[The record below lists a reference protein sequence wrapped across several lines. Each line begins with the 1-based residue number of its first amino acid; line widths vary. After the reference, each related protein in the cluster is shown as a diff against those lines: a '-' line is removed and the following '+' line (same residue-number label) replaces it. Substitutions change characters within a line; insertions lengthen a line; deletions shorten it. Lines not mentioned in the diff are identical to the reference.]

1 MPRFAIR
8 NPYFIIVVC
17 LVLVVIGVTSL
28 ARMPV
33 DLFPPINLPEVV
45 VATFY
50 SGMPPQDVETD
61 ITDPL
66 ERFFTLASGIDH
78 MESRSLLGVG
88 IIRVY
93 FQPGTSADADV
104 TELSNLALADL
115 KRLPPGTLPPVV
127 LKFDASSLPVALVTV
142 KGEGLTETQL
152 HDYAQFQIRNQI
164 AVVPGAVIPP
174 PFGGKYRQIMIYV
187 DPYKLLSRQL
197 SLMDVVGAVNNSN
210 LILPAGD
217 VKIGPYDYFV
227 YSNSLVE
234 NMSELGEVPLKTR
247 STSWVTVNDVG
258 KAEDANQIQYN
269 LVRIDGQR
277 SCYIP
282 IMKQGGDT
290 NTIQVVNGVRS
301 LIHHLYDIPKQL
313 ATSIVFDQSVYVKEA
328 IHTVLHEGMLGLI
341 LTSLMILIFLGSF
354 RATSAVLLSIPLS
367 ALATFVALYL
377 MGSTINTMILGGLA
391 LAFSRVIDNSVISLE
406 NIYRHLEMGSA
417 PMVAAEVGGAEVNLA
432 VLAATL
438 VDVVDFFP
446 VVFLYGVAKFL
457 FSALALA
464 FCLSLLASFVV
475 AMTVIPLFCSHFLKS
490 VPLAGHHKSGEN
502 QEYEVEPT
510 SPGSP
515 SWWDRFNAAFNRT
528 FNKVL
533 DFYEYWV
540 RRALRRPGLTVAVL
554 AGVFLLS
561 LAIYPLLGLA
571 FFPRTDAGQFTIN
584 LKVPTG
590 TRIEVTEQYVA
601 RVEDLIRHVVEPG
614 DLKRIVSNL
623 GVVPD
628 FSSLYTTNA
637 GPYTATVQV
646 ALNEPHHRT
655 SFEYMDRVRDQ
666 MARQFPDIRT
676 FFSSGSMVDSILN
689 MGMPAPIDIQV
700 SSPDLHQ
707 IYGVAQDLA
716 HRIREVRGVG
726 EIYIPQDMDYPAL
739 RLDVDRVH
747 AAELGL
753 TQKDVVD
760 NVITALNSNYMIAPN
775 YWVDRKSGNDY
786 YLTVQ
791 YFEKGQPAI
800 HDMVDLGQI
809 PLRDQSG
816 GAPNMNCGLL
826 RSREFGA
833 ATPAW
838 NCGQTLPAVAGQPGD
853 NVRSIT
859 ARDNGDSDINCGL
872 LRSPKLGV
880 AKPSWTCGRTMPAA
894 GGQPGGE
901 VRPITVLDNVVNVRH
916 VQTPTEID
924 HYQIQRVIDIYV
936 TPASEDLGRVT
947 SAIQKI
953 VGQAHIASNVRVNLR
968 GMVQGMEASFRSF
981 ALGFLLSFALLFLI
995 LTAQFK
1001 SFIDP
1006 LLIML
1011 AIPMGFVG
1019 VLIILPLTHST
1030 LNVMSLMGVLML
1042 VGIADSNSILI
1053 VDFAHKLE
1061 QRGLSA
1067 ADAVITA
1074 CRVRLRPIL
1083 MTSLATI
1090 IGMIPMALK
1099 LGTGAEQY
1107 TPMARAI
1114 IGGLTSSVL
1123 LTIFIVPAAYLLVY
1137 GRRGNQ
1143 ATEAQP
1149 SRPAE

>member
-1 MPRFAIR
+1 MPGFSIR
-8 NPYFIIVVC
+8 NPYFIMVLC
-17 LVLVVIGVTSL
+17 LGLLVIGATSL
-28 ARMPV
+28 LRMPV

-50 SGMPPQDVETD
+50 SGMPPEDVETD

-78 MESRSLLGVG
+78 MESRSLLGVS

-93 FQPGTSADADV
+93 FQPGTNADADV
-104 TELSNLALADL
+104 SELSNLALADL

-142 KGEGLTETQL
+142 KGEGLDETQL

-164 AVVPGAVIPP
+164 AGVPGAEIPGV
-174 PFGGKYRQIMIYV
+174 FGGIYRQIMVYV
-187 DPYKLLSRQL
+187 DPYKLASRQL
-197 SLMDVVGAVNNSN
+197 SPMDVVGAINNSN

-217 VKIGPYDYFV
+217 VKMGPYDYFV
-227 YSNSLVE
+227 YSNSLVDS
-234 NMSELGEVPLKTR
+234 MKQLGEVPLKVKGN
-247 STSWVTVNDVG
+247 SWVTVNDIG
-258 KAEDANQIQYN
+258 KAEDAHGIQSN
-269 LVRIDGQR
+269 IVRIDGQR
-277 SCYIP
+277 SAYIP
-282 IMKQGGDT
+282 VMKQGGDT
-290 NTIQVVNGVRS
+290 NTIAVVDGVRK
-301 LIHHLYDIPKQL
+301 LIRHLYDIPKQMT
-313 ATSIVFDQSVYVKEA
+313 TSIVFDQSVYVKEA
-328 IHTVLHEGMLGLI
+328 IHTVLHEGALGLV

-367 ALATFVALYL
+367 ALAAFVLLAL
-377 MGSTINTMILGGLA
+377 MGGTINTMILGGMA

-406 NIYRHLEMGSA
+406 NIYRHLEMGAA
-417 PMVAAEVGGAEVNLA
+417 PIIAAEVGASEVTLA

-475 AMTVIPLFCSHFLKS
+475 AMTVIPLFCSRFLKAVVH
-490 VPLAGHHKSGEN
+490 VPPPRADG
-502 QEYEVEPT
+502 EYEVEPT
-510 SPGSP
+510 VPDSGS
-515 SWWDRFNAAFNRT
+515 WLDRFNAHFNRI
-528 FNKVL
+528 FNKLL
-533 DFYEYWV
+533 DFYEHWV
-540 RRALRRPGLTVAVL
+540 RRALERPGLTVAAL
-554 AGVFLLS
+554 SGVFVAS
-561 LAIYPLLGLA
+561 VAIYPLLGLA
-571 FFPRTDAGQFTIN
+571 FFPKTDAGQFTIN

-590 TRIEVTEQYVA
+590 TRIEMTDEYVA
-601 RVEDLIRHVVEPG
+601 KVEDLIRHTVEAK
-614 DLKRIVSNL
+614 DLKRIVSNI

-628 FSSLYTTNA
+628 FSALYTTNS

-646 ALNEPHHRT
+646 ALNEPHALS
-655 SFEYMDRVRDQ
+655 SFEYMDRVQ
-666 MARQFPDIRT
+666 KAMASQFPDIRT
-676 FFSSGSMVDSILN
+676 FFSSGSMVDAILN
-689 MGMPAPIDIQV
+689 MGMPAPIDVQV
-700 SSPDLHQ
+700 SSPDLHE
-707 IYGVAQDLA
+707 IYGIAQNLA
-716 HRIREVRGVG
+716 DRFREVHGVG
-726 EIYIPQDMDYPAL
+726 QIYIPQDMNYPTL

-747 AAELGL
+747 AGELGL

-791 YFEKGQPAI
+791 FFEHGDAAI
-800 HDMVDLGQI
+800 HNLLDLGQI
-809 PLRDQSG
+809 PLRDPDSG
-816 GAPNMNCGLL
+816 GQVNCGP
-826 RSREFGA
+826 SGS
-833 ATPAW
+833 P
-838 NCGQTLPAVAGQPGD
+838 QPG
-853 NVRSIT
+853 T
-859 ARDNGDSDINCGL
+859 ARTSWSCAGENG
-872 LRSPKLGV
+872 
-880 AKPSWTCGRTMPAA
+880 
-894 GGQPGGE
+894 
-901 VRPITVLDNVVNVRH
+901 RPTTALKNVVNVRQ
-916 VQTPTEID
+916 VMTPTEVD
-924 HYQIQRVIDIYV
+924 HYQIQRAVDIYI
-936 TPASEDLGRVT
+936 TPSGEDLGRVT
-947 SAIQKI
+947 DAVRNILAKTNI
-953 VGQAHIASNVRVNLR
+953 PGNVRVNLR
-968 GMVQGMEASFRSF
+968 GMVQGMEASFKSF
-981 ALGFLLSFALLFLI
+981 ALGFLISFVLLFLI

-1006 LLIML
+1006 FLIML

-1053 VDFAHKLE
+1053 VDFAHNLE
-1061 QRGLSA
+1061 RQGLSPT
-1067 ADAVITA
+1067 DAVITA

-1099 LGTGAEQY
+1099 MGTGAEQY

-1114 IGGLTSSVL
+1114 IGGLTSSVI

-1137 GRRGNQ
+1137 GKRGGNS
-1143 ATEAQP
+1143 AA
-1149 SRPAE
+1149 SASPAWEV

>member
-1 MPRFAIR
+1 MPGFSIR
-8 NPYFIIVVC
+8 NPYFIIVIC
-17 LVLVVIGVTSL
+17 LVLLVIGVTSL

-50 SGMPPQDVETD
+50 SGMPPEDIETD

-66 ERFFTLASGIDH
+66 ERFFTLASGVDH
-78 MESRSLLGVG
+78 MESRSLLGVS

-104 TELSNLALADL
+104 TQLSNLALADL

-142 KGEGLTETQL
+142 KGEGLNETQL

-164 AVVPGAVIPP
+164 AVVPGAEIPGV
-174 PFGGKYRQIMIYV
+174 FGGTYRQVMVYV
-187 DPYKLLSRQL
+187 DPYKLASRQL
-197 SLMDVVGAVNNSN
+197 SLMDVVGAVNDAN

-217 VKIGPYDYFV
+217 VKMGPYDYFV
-227 YSNSLVE
+227 YSNSLVD
-234 NMSELGEVPLKTR
+234 NMDQLGKVPLKVKGN
-247 STSWVTVNDVG
+247 SWVTVNDVG
-258 KAEDANQIQYN
+258 KAEDSHQIQYN
-269 LVRIDGQR
+269 VVRIDGQR
-277 SCYIP
+277 SAYIP

-290 NTIQVVNGVRS
+290 NTIAVVDGVRQ
-301 LIHHLYDIPKQL
+301 LIKHLYDIPKQMT
-313 ATSIVFDQSVYVKEA
+313 TSIVFDQSIYVKEA
-328 IHTVLHEGMLGLI
+328 IHTVLHEGALGLV

-354 RATSAVLLSIPLS
+354 RATSAVLLSIPIS
-367 ALATFVALYL
+367 ALAAFVVLAL
-377 MGSTINTMILGGLA
+377 MGGTVNTMILGGMA

-406 NIYRHLEMGSA
+406 NIYRHLEMGAA
-417 PMVAAEVGGAEVNLA
+417 PMIAAEVGGSEVSLA

-475 AMTVIPLFCSHFLKS
+475 AMTVIPLFCSRFLKA
-490 VPLAGHHKSGEN
+490 VPHAPGDEKEHDKKEGE
-502 QEYEVEPT
+502 YDLEPT
-510 SPGSP
+510 STANR
-515 SWWDRFNAAFNRT
+515 SWMERFNARFNRM
-528 FNKVL
+528 FNKLL
-533 DFYEYWV
+533 DYYEHWV
-540 RRALRRPGLTVAVL
+540 RRAVQRPGLTVALLSGLFL
-554 AGVFLLS
+554 AS

-571 FFPRTDAGQFTIN
+571 FFPKTDAGQFTIN

-590 TRIEVTEQYVA
+590 TRIEMTEQYIA
-601 RVEDLIRHVVEPG
+601 KVEDLIRHTVEQK
-614 DLKRIVSNL
+614 DLKRIVSNI

-628 FSSLYTTNA
+628 FSSLYTTNS

-646 ALNEPHHRT
+646 ALNEPHRLS
-655 SFEYMDRVRDQ
+655 SFEYMDRVQ
-666 MARQFPDIRT
+666 KAMANQFPDIRT
-676 FFSSGSMVDSILN
+676 FFSSGSMVDAILN
-689 MGMPAPIDIQV
+689 MGMPAPIDVQV
-700 SSPDLHQ
+700 SSPDLDQ
-707 IYGVAQDLA
+707 IYGIAQNLA
-716 HRIREVRGVG
+716 ARFREVHGAGQVF
-726 EIYIPQDMDYPAL
+726 IPQDMNYPAL

-747 AAELGL
+747 AGELGL

-791 YFEKGQPAI
+791 FFEHGDGAI
-800 HDMVDLGQI
+800 HNMADLGQI
-809 PLRDQSG
+809 PLRDPG
-816 GAPNMNCGLL
+816 NGAGMNCGP
-826 RSREFGA
+826 SGAPQPGA
-833 ATPAW
+833 ARASW
-838 NCGQTLPAVAGQPGD
+838 ACGPGQ
-853 NVRSIT
+853 
-859 ARDNGDSDINCGL
+859 AR
-872 LRSPKLGV
+872 P
-880 AKPSWTCGRTMPAA
+880 T
-894 GGQPGGE
+894 
-901 VRPITVLDNVVNVRH
+901 TVLNNVVNV
-916 VQTPTEID
+916 QQILTPTEVD
-924 HYQIQRVIDIYV
+924 HYQIQRAVDIYV
-936 TPASEDLGRVT
+936 TPSGEDLGRVT
-947 SAIQKI
+947 GAVRDILAKESIP
-953 VGQAHIASNVRVNLR
+953 GNVRVNLR
-968 GMVQGMEASFRSF
+968 GMVQGMEASFKSF
-981 ALGFLLSFALLFLI
+981 ALGFLISFVLLFLI

-1001 SFIDP
+1001 SFVDP
-1006 LLIML
+1006 FLIML
-1011 AIPMGFVG
+1011 AIPMGFIG

-1053 VDFAHKLE
+1053 VDFAHNLE
-1061 QRGLSA
+1061 RQGLSP

-1137 GRRGNQ
+1137 GKRNPQ
-1143 ATEAQP
+1143 TATT
-1149 SRPAE
+1149 RPTETAE